1 MKEQGLK
8 TILQRTGLFFGL
20 DEALLERL
28 PYQPGVS
35 VEAFASGAPLL
46 FPGASPGRLGVIL
59 SGNARVYKLAGEN
72 RLMMSVLAQGDLLG
86 ASTMFLNGAQAV
98 TEVIACTGGCEAL
111 FIEENAFRRML
122 REDGVLLERY
132 LSYLTERIHFLTG
145 RIESIACPTAEDKLM
160 NYLTQNAHGG
170 SVTVPFGMNQLAA
183 ALSVS
188 RASLYRVF
196 ESLERSGRISRNGKT
211 IKIL

>member
-1 MKEQGLK
+1 M
-8 TILQRTGLFFGL
+8 
-20 DEALLERL
+20 
-28 PYQPGVS
+28 
-35 VEAFASGAPLL
+35 
-46 FPGASPGRLGVIL
+46 
-59 SGNARVYKLAGEN
+59 
-72 RLMMSVLAQGDLLG
+72 
-86 ASTMFLNGAQAV
+86 
-98 TEVIACTGGCEAL
+98 